1 MTFLKWLVFIGLQ
14 VLLSTIANAKE
25 NQCKSGW
32 TVHVMSDQ
40 HTEAGE
46 DLVEAQKAAQ
56 QTEAGDPVT
65 LLGAKW
71 KVFVGKN
78 RVVKMGKSKSVETHV
93 IA

>member
-1 MTFLKWLVFIGLQ
+1 
-14 VLLSTIANAKE
+14 
-25 NQCKSGW
+25 
-32 TVHVMSDQ
+32 MSDQ

-56 QTEAGDPVT
+56 QTEAT